1 MAVEATTQL
10 IALMLILLVF
20 ILNALVRRR
29 DRAQLRRIKAFSIVP
44 QITGES
50 IEANRPLHVSL
61 GSATLGGD
69 TTLLALVGKE
79 FIYYLTREVVIGDA
93 SPIFTVSDT
102 AALPLAMDTLRR
114 AYNAEGRPNAF
125 LALNARWYPTGN
137 NSLAFASALMTM
149 QGDDRVSGNVL
160 TGRYGIEL
168 ALILN
173 AANRHSRRTIAAS
186 DRLDGQ
192 AIAYALATESLIGE
206 EIFAAPG
213 YMSNDVSLINRNI
226 VFDRVRWLLIIALLG
241 IPLLRLVPPS
251 VLASIG
257 SALGLGG

>member
-1 MAVEATTQL
+1 MEASTQL
-10 IALMLILLVF
+10 IALILILLVF

-29 DRAQLRRIKAFSIVP
+29 ERTPMRRIEAFTVLP
-44 QITGES
+44 KITGES

-102 AALPLAMDTLRR
+102 AALPLAIDTLRR
-114 AYNAEGRPNAF
+114 AYNAEGRPDAF
-125 LALNARWYPTGN
+125 IALNARWYPGGN
-137 NSLAFASALMTM
+137 RSLAFAAGLMTM

-160 TGRYGIEL
+160 TGSYGMEL

-173 AANRHSRRTIAAS
+173 AANRHNRSSIAVS

-192 AIAYALATESLIGE
+192 AVAYALATEALIGE

-213 YMSNDVSLINRNI
+213 YLSNDVSLTNRNI
-226 VFDRVRWLLIIALLG
+226 VLDRVRWLLIIALVGVPILRPILPSILETIASVFG
-241 IPLLRLVPPS
+241 I
-251 VLASIG
+251 
-257 SALGLGG
+257 GG

>member
-1 MAVEATTQL
+1 MEAATQL
-10 IALMLILLVF
+10 IALILILLVF

-29 DRAQLRRIKAFSIVP
+29 DRAQLRRIEAFRLLP
-44 QITGES
+44 QITGAS
-50 IEANRPLHVSL
+50 IESNQPLHVSL
-61 GSATLGGD
+61 GSATLGDD

-114 AYNAEGRPNAF
+114 AYDAEGRPDAF
-125 LALNARWYPTGN
+125 IALNGRWYPAGN
-137 NSLAFASALMTM
+137 RSLAFAAALMAL
-149 QGDDRVSGNVL
+149 QLDDRVSGNIL

-173 AANRHSRRTIAAS
+173 AATRHNKPSIAVS

-192 AIAYALATESLIGE
+192 AVAYALATESLIGE

-213 YMSNDVSLINRNI
+213 YLSDDVSLTNRNI
-226 VFDRVRWLLIIALLG
+226 VLDRVRWLLIIALIG
-241 IPLLRLVPPS
+241 IPLLRLVPPE
-251 VLASIG
+251 VLAQIG